1 MSEWNDEHIFTRA
14 EKMYILV
21 CGLIVALGV
30 AYITHL
36 YFEYRVEHA
45 LWQTTFVSPKEFWA
59 EVPKWEWKPIFEE
72 FKG

>member
-1 MSEWNDEHIFTRA
+1 MSNWNDEHIFTRA

-21 CGLIVALGV
+21 CGLIFALSV

-59 EVPKWEWKPIFEE
+59 EVPKWEWKPVFEE